1 MGAAH
6 HSMWIFGY
14 GSLLWRPDFA
24 FLERRPG
31 QILGYVRRFY
41 QGSPDHRG
49 TPEAP
54 GRVVTLVEEPGA
66 LCVGAAYR
74 VSSEETAR
82 ILSALDQREQ
92 GGYQRRWCPVSPL
105 DGGAS
110 FSALVYFAGPD
121 NPHFLGPA
129 PREDMARHILAARGP
144 SGANLD
150 YLLRLDESLRA
161 LSAPDPHFSALC
173 ACVRALSSVPRAS
186 PGGC

>member
-1 MGAAH
+1 
-6 HSMWIFGY
+6 MWIFGY

-24 FLERRPG
+24 FLERCPG

-54 GRVVTLVEEPGA
+54 GRVVTLLEEPGSR
-66 LCVGAAYR
+66 CVGAAYR
-74 VSSEETAR
+74 VSPDEFGR
-82 ILSALDQREQ
+82 ILSALDLREQ
-92 GGYQRRWCPVSPL
+92 GGYQRRWCPVFPL
-105 DGGAS
+105 GGGPS

-129 PREDMARHILAARGP
+129 PLEDMARHILGARGP
-144 SGANLD
+144 SGENLD

-161 LSAPDPHFSALC
+161 LSAPDPHVSSLC
-173 ACVRALSSVPRAS
+173 ACVRRLSPASRA
-186 PGGC
+186 PHGGC